1 MKKNDLKLELE
12 NEGGEDS
19 KAYLRERQIILE
31 VIETYKLQVEID
43 QDVLEATLHESPL
56 NSLPPISS
64 NKSESQLNHFSSSN
78 SSESQLNNLPSSNSS
93 ESITLQTNSVNG
105 SKSQLL
111 AELQQLAEFKR
122 EGILSEEEFQQAKQR
137 LLNG

>member
-1 MKKNDLKLELE
+1 NYLEQRKLELE

-31 VIETYKLQVEID
+31 VIETYKLQVETE

-64 NKSESQLNHFSSSN
+64 NKSESQLNH
-78 SSESQLNNLPSSNSS
+78 LPSSNKS
-93 ESITLQTNSVNG
+93 ELITLQTNSVNG

-122 EGILSEEEFQQAKQR
+122 EGILSEEEFQQAKKR